1 MNKNMKPL
9 KDCELLV
16 TPTSFSRYDYNLA
29 KELEN
34 TVGSVIYNNTGK
46 PLSERELIP
55 LVADIDGFIAGLDD
69 ITSNVIKAA
78 KNLRVIARYG
88 TGVDRVDLKAA
99 KEAGIYVTNTPG
111 ANSVSVAELAIGFA
125 ITAARNIL
133 EGNNGIKKGT
143 WPRLSGTTLSGKT
156 FGIIGLGSIGKEVAK
171 RLRAFGLKL
180 IAYDIFFDKE
190 FLKEYRIEP
199 VDLKSLFSKSDFIS
213 LHIPV
218 SDDTVNIINR
228 ESLARMKKGSIL
240 INTARGELVDE
251 DALYESLVSGHLKAA
266 ALDAFKK
273 EPPDEDNK
281 LLSLSQ
287 VITTP
292 HIGAA
297 TDNASDE
304 MTKISIDECL
314 AVLSGK
320 KPKYIVAE
328 P

>member
-1 MNKNMKPL
+1 MKPL
-9 KDCELLV
+9 KDCKILV
-16 TPTSFSRYDYNLA
+16 TPTSFSRYNKNLS

-34 TVGSVIYNNTGK
+34 VVGSVIYNTSGK
-46 PLSERELIP
+46 PLSEKELMP
-55 LVADIDGFIAGLDD
+55 LVFDVDGFIAGLDD
-69 ITSNVIKAA
+69 ITLNVIKAA
-78 KNLRVIARYG
+78 KSLKVIARYG

-111 ANSVSVAELAIGFA
+111 ANSVSVAELAIGLA

-190 FLKEYRIEP
+190 FLKEYQIEP
-199 VDLKSLFSKSDFIS
+199 VDLESLFSKSDFVS

-218 SDDTVNIINR
+218 FDDTVNIVNQ

-251 DALYESLVSGHLKAA
+251 DALYESLVSGHLKSA
-266 ALDAFKK
+266 ALDTFKK
-273 EPPDEDNK
+273 EPPDENNK

-304 MTKISIDECL
+304 MTRISIDECL
-314 AVLSGK
+314 AVLRGK
-320 KPKYIVAE
+320 KPKYIVVE

>member
-1 MNKNMKPL
+1 MKPL
-9 KDCELLV
+9 KDCKILV
-16 TPTSFSRYDYNLA
+16 TPTSFSRYNKNLS

-34 TVGSVIYNNTGK
+34 VVGSVIYNTSGK
-46 PLSERELIP
+46 PLSEKELMP
-55 LVADIDGFIAGLDD
+55 LVFDVDGFIAGLDD
-69 ITSNVIKAA
+69 ITLNVIKAA
-78 KNLRVIARYG
+78 KSLKVIARYG
-88 TGVDRVDLKAA
+88 TGVDGVDLKAA

-111 ANSVSVAELAIGFA
+111 ANSVSVAELAIGLA

-133 EGNNGIKKGT
+133 EGNNSIKKGT

-190 FLKEYRIEP
+190 FLKEYQIEP
-199 VDLKSLFSKSDFIS
+199 VDLESLFSKSDFVS

-218 SDDTVNIINR
+218 FDDTVNIVNR

-251 DALYESLVSGHLKAA
+251 DALYESLVSGHLKSA
-266 ALDAFKK
+266 ALDTFKK
-273 EPPDEDNK
+273 EPPNADNK

-287 VITTP
+287 VIVTP
-292 HIGAA
+292 HMGAA

-304 MTKISIDECL
+304 MTKIAIEECL
-314 AVLSGK
+314 KVLKGER
-320 KPKYIVAE
+320 PKYFVVE

>member
-1 MNKNMKPL
+1 MMVKPL
-9 KDCELLV
+9 KDCKVLV
-16 TPTSFSRYDYNLA
+16 TPTSFSKYNNNLS

-34 TVGSVIYNNTGK
+34 TVGSVIYNTSGK
-46 PLSERELIP
+46 PLSEKELIP
-55 LVADIDGFIAGLDD
+55 LVFDVDGFIAGLDD
-69 ITSNVIKAA
+69 ITSNAIKAA
-78 KNLRVIARYG
+78 KSLKVIARYG

-99 KEAGIYVTNTPG
+99 KEAGVYVTNTPG
-111 ANSVSVAELAIGFA
+111 ANSVSVAELTIGLA

-143 WPRLSGTTLSGKT
+143 WPRLPGITFSGKT
-156 FGIIGLGSIGKEVAK
+156 FGIIGLGSVGKEVAK

-190 FLKEYRIEP
+190 FLKEYGIEP
-199 VDLKSLFSKSDFIS
+199 VDLENLFSKSDFIS

-218 SDDTVNIINR
+218 LDDTANIINR

-240 INTARGELVDE
+240 INTARGELIDE
-251 DALYESLVSGHLKAA
+251 DALYESLASGHLKAA
-266 ALDAFKK
+266 ALDTFKK

-292 HIGAA
+292 HMGAA

-304 MTKISIDECL
+304 MTRISIDECL
-314 AVLSGK
+314 AVLK
-320 KPKYIVAE
+320 R
-328 P
+328 

>member
-1 MNKNMKPL
+1 MTIKPL
-9 KDCELLV
+9 KDCKVLV
-16 TPTSFSRYDYNLA
+16 TPTSFSRYNNNLA

-34 TVGSVIYNNTGK
+34 AVGSVIYNTSGK
-46 PLSERELIP
+46 PLSEKELIP
-55 LVADIDGFIAGLDD
+55 LIFDVDGFIAGLDD
-69 ITSNVIKAA
+69 VTSNVIKAA
-78 KNLRVIARYG
+78 KSLKVIARYG

-111 ANSVSVAELAIGFA
+111 ANSASVAELAIGLA

-156 FGIIGLGSIGKEVAK
+156 FGIMGLGSIGKEVAK

-199 VDLKSLFSKSDFIS
+199 VDLENLFSESNFIS

-218 SDDTVNIINR
+218 LEDTINIINR
-228 ESLARMKKGSIL
+228 ESLAKMKKGAIL

-251 DALYESLVSGHLKAA
+251 DALYESLVSGHLKSA
-266 ALDAFKK
+266 ALDTFKK
-273 EPPDEDNK
+273 EPPDADNK

-287 VITTP
+287 VIVTP
-292 HIGAA
+292 HMGAA

-304 MTKISIDECL
+304 MTRISIDECL
-314 AVLSGK
+314 AVLRGK
-320 KPKYIVAE
+320 KPKNIVVGL
-328 P
+328 

>member
-9 KDCELLV
+9 KDCKILV
-16 TPTSFSRYDYNLA
+16 TPTSFSRYDYSLA
-29 KELEN
+29 KKLEN

-78 KNLRVIARYG
+78 KNLKVIARYG

-111 ANSVSVAELAIGFA
+111 ANSVSVAELAIGLA

-190 FLKEYRIEP
+190 FLKEYRIES

-218 SDDTVNIINR
+218 SGDTVNIINR

-287 VITTP
+287 IITTP

-314 AVLSGK
+314 AVLRGK
-320 KPKYIVAE
+320 KPKYIVAG